1 MILHFEIKQT
11 NNKPYISN
19 QRAVL
24 RCDAGVGRDKSHLI
38 TTTSHLITTPRSIYL
53 LLNAFLFYFN
63 NSTAQEMFKLGVEL
77 ICFQFL
83 KSLYFTYTQILVLS
97 I

>member
-19 QRAVL
+19 QRALL

-63 NSTAQEMFKLGVEL
+63 NST
-77 ICFQFL
+77 
-83 KSLYFTYTQILVLS
+83 VLAPKKKKKIAS
-97 I
+97 VAPLSKPHTMY